1 MESSSKTARDLIYLV
16 SCAINEE
23 KPNTDICKEMD
34 LEAVYSLA
42 QFHSLTSAAAFA
54 LEKATELPRA
64 FDQAKK
70 KAIHKLSHFDIERI
84 KILAALEQKGVWYMP
99 LKGILLKSFYPKAA
113 MREMTD
119 NDILFDPEKPDIVR
133 AVMEELGYSC
143 VMYDM
148 YNHDVYEKPP
158 TMEFEMHRTLFDLEK
173 YPESAAYFDN
183 IFDRLIKDSGN
194 KFGYHMSDEDFY
206 IYIICHMNKHYNN
219 GGTGLRS
226 LVDVYLFNKA
236 RYDGLDKD
244 YLSRELNRLELTEFE
259 QRIRELAYK
268 LFGGEENEF
277 TGNEETMYF
286 VQSGANGTNEHWKE
300 NRLSRSMGGE
310 DTGKAKRKYLLKRVF
325 ISGDELKKNYPT
337 VYKHKILYPLLF
349 VYRPIKGAVTRP
361 KGLINEVKDV
371 KKFKNR
377 NKTGK

>member
-16 SCAINEE
+16 SCAVNEE
-23 KPNTDICKEMD
+23 KPNTDICREMD
-34 LEAVYSLA
+34 LEAVYYLA

-54 LEKATELPRA
+54 LEKVTELPRA

-84 KILAALEQKGVWYMP
+84 KILAALEQNGVWYMP

-119 NDILFDPEKPDIVR
+119 NDILVDPEKPDIVR

-226 LVDVYLFNKA
+226 LADVYLFNKA
-236 RYDGLDKD
+236 RYDGMDKD
-244 YLSRELNRLELTEFE
+244 YLSRELSALELTEFE

-268 LFGGEENEF
+268 LFCGEENEF
-277 TGNEETMYF
+277 TENEETMYF

-361 KGLINEVKDV
+361 KGLIDEVRDV

-377 NKTGK
+377 NK

>member
-16 SCAINEE
+16 SCAVNEE
-23 KPNTDICKEMD
+23 KPNTDICREMD
-34 LEAVYSLA
+34 LEAVYYLA

-54 LEKATELPRA
+54 LEKVTELPRA

-119 NDILFDPEKPDIVR
+119 NDILFDPEKSDIVR

-226 LVDVYLFNKA
+226 LADVYLFNKA
-236 RYDGLDKD
+236 RYDGMDKD
-244 YLSRELNRLELTEFE
+244 YLSRELSALELTEFE

-268 LFGGEENEF
+268 LFCGEENEF
-277 TGNEETMYF
+277 TENEETMYF

-361 KGLINEVKDV
+361 KGLIDEVRDV

-377 NKTGK
+377 NK

>member
-16 SCAINEE
+16 SCAVNEK
-23 KPNTDICKEMD
+23 KPNTDICREMD
-34 LEAVYSLA
+34 LEAVYYLA

-54 LEKATELPRA
+54 LEKVTELPRA

-119 NDILFDPEKPDIVR
+119 NDILVDPEKPDIVR

-226 LVDVYLFNKA
+226 LADVYLFNKA
-236 RYDGLDKD
+236 RYDGMDKD
-244 YLSRELNRLELTEFE
+244 YLSRELSAMELTEFE

-268 LFGGEENEF
+268 LFCGEENEF
-277 TGNEETMYF
+277 TENEETMYF

-361 KGLINEVKDV
+361 KGLIDEVKDV

-377 NKTGK
+377 NK

>member
-23 KPNTDICKEMD
+23 KPNTDICREMD
-34 LEAVYSLA
+34 LEAVYYLA

-54 LEKATELPRA
+54 LEKVTELPRA

-173 YPESAAYFDN
+173 YPESAVYYDN

-236 RYDGLDKD
+236 RYDGMDKD
-244 YLSRELNRLELTEFE
+244 YLSRELSALELTEFE

-277 TGNEETMYF
+277 TENEETMYF

-337 VYKHKILYPLLF
+337 VYKHKVLYPLLF

-377 NKTGK
+377 NK

>member
-16 SCAINEE
+16 SCAVNEE
-23 KPNTDICKEMD
+23 KPNTDICREMD
-34 LEAVYSLA
+34 LEAVYYLA

-54 LEKATELPRA
+54 LEKVTELPRA

-119 NDILFDPEKPDIVR
+119 NDILFDPEKSDIVR

-226 LVDVYLFNKA
+226 LADVYLFNKA
-236 RYDGLDKD
+236 RYDGMDKD
-244 YLSRELNRLELTEFE
+244 YLSRELSALELTEFE
-259 QRIRELAYK
+259 QRIRDLAYK
-268 LFGGEENEF
+268 LFCGEENDF
-277 TGNEETMYF
+277 TENEETMYF

-361 KGLINEVKDV
+361 KGLIDEVKDV

-377 NKTGK
+377 NK

>member
-16 SCAINEE
+16 SCAVNEK

-34 LEAVYSLA
+34 LEAVYYLA

-54 LEKATELPRA
+54 LEKVTELPRA

-173 YPESAAYFDN
+173 YPESAAYYDN

-236 RYDGLDKD
+236 RYDGMDKD
-244 YLSRELNRLELTEFE
+244 YLSRELSLLELTEFE

-268 LFGGEENEF
+268 LFCGEENEF
-277 TGNEETMYF
+277 TENEETMYF

-337 VYKHKILYPLLF
+337 VYKHKVLYPLLF

-377 NKTGK
+377 NK

>member
-16 SCAINEE
+16 SCAVNEE
-23 KPNTDICKEMD
+23 KPNTDICREMD
-34 LEAVYSLA
+34 LEAVYYLA

-54 LEKATELPRA
+54 LEKVTELPRA

-143 VMYDM
+143 MMYDM

-206 IYIICHMNKHYNN
+206 IYIICHMSKHYNN

-226 LVDVYLFNKA
+226 LADVYLFNKA
-236 RYDGLDKD
+236 RYDGMDKD

-268 LFGGEENEF
+268 LFCGEETEF
-277 TGNEETMYF
+277 TENEETMYF

-361 KGLINEVKDV
+361 KGLIDEVKDV

-377 NKTGK
+377 NK

>member
-16 SCAINEE
+16 SCAVNEE
-23 KPNTDICKEMD
+23 KPNTDICREMD
-34 LEAVYSLA
+34 LEAVYYLA
-42 QFHSLTSAAAFA
+42 QFHSLTSAAAVA
-54 LEKATELPRA
+54 LEKVTELPRA

-226 LVDVYLFNKA
+226 LADVYLFNKA
-236 RYDGLDKD
+236 RYDGMDKD
-244 YLSRELNRLELTEFE
+244 YLSRELSALELTEFE

-268 LFGGEENEF
+268 LFCGEETEF
-277 TGNEETMYF
+277 TENEETMYF

-361 KGLINEVKDV
+361 KGLIDEVKDV

-377 NKTGK
+377 NK

>member
-16 SCAINEE
+16 SCAVNEK
-23 KPNTDICKEMD
+23 KPNTDICREMD
-34 LEAVYSLA
+34 LEAVYYLA

-54 LEKATELPRA
+54 LEKVTELPRA

-84 KILAALEQKGVWYMP
+84 KILAALEQNGVWYMP
-99 LKGILLKSFYPKAA
+99 LKGIRLKSFYPKAA

-226 LVDVYLFNKA
+226 LADVYLFNKA
-236 RYDGLDKD
+236 RYDGMDKD
-244 YLSRELNRLELTEFE
+244 YLSRELSALELTEFE

-268 LFGGEENEF
+268 LFCGEENEF
-277 TGNEETMYF
+277 TENEETMYF

-310 DTGKAKRKYLLKRVF
+310 DTGKAKRKYLLKCVF
-325 ISGDELKKNYPT
+325 ISGDELKKN
-337 VYKHKILYPLLF
+337 
-349 VYRPIKGAVTRP
+349 
-361 KGLINEVKDV
+361 
-371 KKFKNR
+371 
-377 NKTGK
+377 

>member
-16 SCAINEE
+16 SCAVNEK
-23 KPNTDICKEMD
+23 KPNTDICREMD
-34 LEAVYSLA
+34 LEAVYYLA

-54 LEKATELPRA
+54 LEKVTELPRA

-99 LKGILLKSFYPKAA
+99 LKGIMLKSFYPKAA

-119 NDILFDPEKPDIVR
+119 NDILVDPEKPDIVR
-133 AVMEELGYSC
+133 AVMEERGYSC
-143 VMYDM
+143 MMYDM

-226 LVDVYLFNKA
+226 LADVYLFNKA
-236 RYDGLDKD
+236 RYDGMDKD
-244 YLSRELNRLELTEFE
+244 YLSRELSALELTEFE

-268 LFGGEENEF
+268 LFCGEENEF
-277 TGNEETMYF
+277 TENEETMYF

-337 VYKHKILYPLLF
+337 VYKHKLLYPLLF

-361 KGLINEVKDV
+361 KGLIDEVRDV

-377 NKTGK
+377 NK

>member
-16 SCAINEE
+16 SCAVNEE
-23 KPNTDICKEMD
+23 RPNTDICREMD
-34 LEAVYSLA
+34 LVAVYYLA

-54 LEKATELPRA
+54 LEKVTELPRA

-84 KILAALEQKGVWYMP
+84 KILAALEQNGVWYMP

-226 LVDVYLFNKA
+226 LADVYLFNKA
-236 RYDGLDKD
+236 RYDGMDKD
-244 YLSRELNRLELTEFE
+244 YLSRELSALELTEFE

-268 LFGGEENEF
+268 LFCGEENEF
-277 TGNEETMYF
+277 TENEETMYF

-361 KGLINEVKDV
+361 KGLIDEVKDV

-377 NKTGK
+377 NK

>member
-16 SCAINEE
+16 SCAVNEE
-23 KPNTDICKEMD
+23 KPNTDICREMD
-34 LEAVYSLA
+34 LEAVYYLA

-54 LEKATELPRA
+54 LEKVTELPRA

-226 LVDVYLFNKA
+226 LADVYLFNKA
-236 RYDGLDKD
+236 RYDGMDKD
-244 YLSRELNRLELTEFE
+244 YLSRELSALELTEFE

-268 LFGGEENEF
+268 LFCGEENEF
-277 TGNEETMYF
+277 TENEETMYF

-361 KGLINEVKDV
+361 KGLIDEVRDV

-377 NKTGK
+377 NK

>member
-16 SCAINEE
+16 SCAVNEE
-23 KPNTDICKEMD
+23 KPNTDICREMD
-34 LEAVYSLA
+34 LEAVYYLA

-54 LEKATELPRA
+54 LEKVTELPRA

-226 LVDVYLFNKA
+226 LADVYLFNKA
-236 RYDGLDKD
+236 RYDGMDKD
-244 YLSRELNRLELTEFE
+244 YLSRELSALELTEFE

-268 LFGGEENEF
+268 LFCGEENEF
-277 TGNEETMYF
+277 TENEETMYF

-361 KGLINEVKDV
+361 KGLIDEVKDV

-377 NKTGK
+377 NK

>member
-23 KPNTDICKEMD
+23 KPNTDICREMD
-34 LEAVYSLA
+34 LEAVYYLA

-54 LEKATELPRA
+54 LEKVTELPRA

-173 YPESAAYFDN
+173 YPESAVYYDN

-236 RYDGLDKD
+236 RYDGMDKD
-244 YLSRELNRLELTEFE
+244 YLSRELSALELTEFE

-268 LFGGEENEF
+268 LFCGEENEF
-277 TGNEETMYF
+277 TENEETMYF

-337 VYKHKILYPLLF
+337 VYKHKVLYPLLF

-377 NKTGK
+377 NK

>member
-16 SCAINEE
+16 SCAVNEK
-23 KPNTDICKEMD
+23 KPNTDICREMD
-34 LEAVYSLA
+34 LEAVYYLA

-54 LEKATELPRA
+54 LEKVTELPRA

-84 KILAALEQKGVWYMP
+84 KLLAALEQKGVWYMP

-226 LVDVYLFNKA
+226 LADVYLFNKA
-236 RYDGLDKD
+236 RYDGMDKD
-244 YLSRELNRLELTEFE
+244 YLSRELSALELTEFE

-268 LFGGEENEF
+268 LFCGEETDF
-277 TGNEETMYF
+277 TENEETMYF

-361 KGLINEVKDV
+361 KGLIDEVRDV

-377 NKTGK
+377 NK

>member
-16 SCAINEE
+16 SCALNEK
-23 KPNTDICKEMD
+23 KPNTDICREMD
-34 LEAVYSLA
+34 LEAVYYLA

-54 LEKATELPRA
+54 LEKVTELPRA

-194 KFGYHMSDEDFY
+194 KFGYHMSDEVFY

-226 LVDVYLFNKA
+226 LADVYLFNKA
-236 RYDGLDKD
+236 RYDGMDKD
-244 YLSRELNRLELTEFE
+244 YLSRELSALELTEFE

-268 LFGGEENEF
+268 LFCGEETEF
-277 TGNEETMYF
+277 TENEETMYF

-361 KGLINEVKDV
+361 KGLIDEVKDV
-371 KKFKNR
+371 KKFKSR
-377 NKTGK
+377 NK

>member
-16 SCAINEE
+16 SCAVNEK
-23 KPNTDICKEMD
+23 KPNTDICREMD
-34 LEAVYSLA
+34 LEAVYYLA

-54 LEKATELPRA
+54 LEKVTELPRA

-84 KILAALEQKGVWYMP
+84 KLLAALEQKGVWYMP

-236 RYDGLDKD
+236 RYDGMDKD
-244 YLSRELNRLELTEFE
+244 YLSRELSALELTEFE

-268 LFGGEENEF
+268 LFCGEETDF
-277 TGNEETMYF
+277 TENEETMYF

-361 KGLINEVKDV
+361 KGLIDEVRDV

-377 NKTGK
+377 NK

>member
-16 SCAINEE
+16 SCAVNEK
-23 KPNTDICKEMD
+23 KPNTDICREMD
-34 LEAVYSLA
+34 LEAVYYLA

-54 LEKATELPRA
+54 LEKVTELPRA

-99 LKGILLKSFYPKAA
+99 LKGIMLKSFYPKAA

-133 AVMEELGYSC
+133 AVMEERGYSC
-143 VMYDM
+143 MMYDM

-226 LVDVYLFNKA
+226 LADVYLFNKA
-236 RYDGLDKD
+236 RYDGMDKD
-244 YLSRELNRLELTEFE
+244 YLSRELSALELTEFE

-268 LFGGEENEF
+268 LFCGEENEF
-277 TGNEETMYF
+277 TENEETMYF

-361 KGLINEVKDV
+361 KGLIDEVRDV

-377 NKTGK
+377 NK

>member
-16 SCAINEE
+16 SCAVNEK
-23 KPNTDICKEMD
+23 KPNTDICREMD
-34 LEAVYSLA
+34 LEAVYYLA

-54 LEKATELPRA
+54 LENVTELPRA

-173 YPESAAYFDN
+173 YPDSAAYYDN

-194 KFGYHMSDEDFY
+194 RFGYHMSDEDFY

-236 RYDGLDKD
+236 RYDGMDKD

-259 QRIRELAYK
+259 QRIRGLAYK
-268 LFGGEENEF
+268 LFCGEESDVA
-277 TGNEETMYF
+277 GNEEAMYF
-286 VQSGANGTNEHWKE
+286 VQSGANGTTEHWKE
-300 NRLSRSMGGE
+300 NRLSKNMGGE
-310 DTGKAKRKYLLKRVF
+310 DTGKAKRKYLLRRVF

-361 KGLINEVKDV
+361 KGLIDEVRDV

-377 NKTGK
+377 NK

>member
-1 MESSSKTARDLIYLV
+1 
-16 SCAINEE
+16 
-23 KPNTDICKEMD
+23 
-34 LEAVYSLA
+34 
-42 QFHSLTSAAAFA
+42 
-54 LEKATELPRA
+54 
-64 FDQAKK
+64 
-70 KAIHKLSHFDIERI
+70 
-84 KILAALEQKGVWYMP
+84 
-99 LKGILLKSFYPKAA
+99 
-113 MREMTD
+113 
-119 NDILFDPEKPDIVR
+119 
-133 AVMEELGYSC
+133 
-143 VMYDM
+143 M

-173 YPESAAYFDN
+173 YPESAAYYDN
-183 IFDRLIKDSGN
+183 IFDRLIKDNGN

-226 LVDVYLFNKA
+226 LADVYMFNKA
-236 RYDGLDKD
+236 RYDGMDKD
-244 YLSRELNRLELTEFE
+244 YLSRELSALELTEFE

-268 LFGGEENEF
+268 LFCGEENEF
-277 TGNEETMYF
+277 TENEETMYF

-361 KGLINEVKDV
+361 KGLIDEVKDV

-377 NKTGK
+377 NK

>member
-377 NKTGK
+377 NK

>member
-16 SCAINEE
+16 SCAVNEE
-23 KPNTDICKEMD
+23 KPNTDICREMD
-34 LEAVYSLA
+34 LEAVYYLA

-54 LEKATELPRA
+54 LEKVTELPRA

-119 NDILFDPEKPDIVR
+119 NDILVDPEKPDIVR

-226 LVDVYLFNKA
+226 LADVYLFNKA
-236 RYDGLDKD
+236 RYDGMDKD
-244 YLSRELNRLELTEFE
+244 YLSRELSALELTEFE

-268 LFGGEENEF
+268 LFCGEENEF
-277 TGNEETMYF
+277 TENEETMYF

-361 KGLINEVKDV
+361 KGLIDEVRDV

-377 NKTGK
+377 NK

>member
-16 SCAINEE
+16 SCAVNEK
-23 KPNTDICKEMD
+23 KPNTDICREMD
-34 LEAVYSLA
+34 LEAVYYLA

-54 LEKATELPRA
+54 LEKVTELPRA

-84 KILAALEQKGVWYMP
+84 KLLAALEQKGVWYMP

-226 LVDVYLFNKA
+226 LADVYLFNKA
-236 RYDGLDKD
+236 RYDGMDKD
-244 YLSRELNRLELTEFE
+244 YLSRELSALELTEFE

-268 LFGGEENEF
+268 LFCGEETDF
-277 TGNEETMYF
+277 TENEETMYF

-337 VYKHKILYPLLF
+337 VDKHKILYPLLF

-361 KGLINEVKDV
+361 KGLIDEVRDV

-377 NKTGK
+377 NK